1 MPLIRT
7 AAGPHEPDPAA
18 AGLSGANGVPA
29 VGLVGLGGRE
39 PVAEGGG
46 KAFRAGFDFGPE
58 VTIRRGVD
66 ALEKWR
72 NDGDRPL

>member
-1 MPLIRT
+1 MPLIWT

-18 AGLSGANGVPA
+18 AGLAPTVFPA
-29 VGLVGLGGRE
+29 VGVVGLGGRE

-46 KAFRAGFDFGPE
+46 KAFRTGFHFGPE
-58 VTIRRGVD
+58 VTIHRGVD

-72 NDGDRPL
+72 NDGDRLL